1 VRVLLDTCV
10 LSEIRRADANPGVR
24 RAVGEI
30 SDDDLFVSVVSV
42 GEIAKGIELLENGR
56 RKRALQSW
64 LQTLERDYASRIL
77 PVDREAAHI
86 WGELTAAAQ
95 KQGKIVASNDGLIS
109 ATARRH
115 GLRIMTRNLTDF
127 EPTGAML
134 INPWEGE

>member
-1 VRVLLDTCV
+1 MRVLLDTCV
-10 LSEIRRADANPGVR
+10 LSEIRKADGSRGVR

-30 SDDDLFVSVVSV
+30 ADDDLFVSVISI
-42 GEIAKGIELLENGR
+42 GEIAKGIELLEDGR

-64 LQTLERDYASRIL
+64 LQTLERDYTSRIL
-77 PVDREAAHI
+77 AVDQEAAHI

-95 KQGKIVASNDGLIS
+95 KRGKIVASNDGLIA

-115 GLRIMTRNLTDF
+115 GLHIMTRNIADF

-134 INPWEGE
+134 INPWEEE